1 MASAEQRCDK
11 FTKPTFHFVL
21 PGMFS
26 KIDRIGEK
34 VLIGED
40 VRDGEF
46 PN

>member
-1 MASAEQRCDK
+1 MTNLQNR
-11 FTKPTFHFVL
+11 TFDFVL

-40 VRDGEF
+40 VRDREY
-46 PN
+46 PHY